1 VKTDDVAQMRAV
13 YDAFNRRD
21 FDDLA
26 DLLDPE
32 VVFEEAESRG
42 SRARDRRGRDRLLE
56 YLSSWWDAW
65 ESVHWDVYDAREQSG
80 RVLTLCTVRGR
91 PRGTDTDIERRMG
104 HITRFRGGR
113 MLHTRSYVDVDRA
126 VLDFEQ
132 GAE

>member
-1 VKTDDVAQMRAV
+1 VETDDVGQMRAV

-26 DLLDPE
+26 ELLDPE
-32 VVFEEAESRG
+32 VVFEEAESR
-42 SRARDRRGRDRLLE
+42 ARERRGRDRLLE
-56 YLSSWWDAW
+56 YLTSWWDAW
-65 ESVHWDVYDAREQSG
+65 ETVHWDVYDAREQGG

-113 MLHTRSYVDVDRA
+113 MLHTLSYVDVERA
-126 VLDFEQ
+126 VRDFEE